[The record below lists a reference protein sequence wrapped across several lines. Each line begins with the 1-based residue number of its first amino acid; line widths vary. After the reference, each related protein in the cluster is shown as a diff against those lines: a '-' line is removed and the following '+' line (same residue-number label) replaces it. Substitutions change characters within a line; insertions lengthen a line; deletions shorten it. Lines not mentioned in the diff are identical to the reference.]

1 MLADS
6 LLIVGVCPS
15 HAIDMLVMQ
24 ERELAAK
31 PSTAEGQKYISTT
44 NTKDARKSL
53 SL

>member
-1 MLADS
+1 MLADFQLMVS
-6 LLIVGVCPS
+6 VCPS
-15 HAIDMLVMQ
+15 HAIEMLVMQ

-53 SL
+53 LL